1 MERKQW
7 FIDRIGK
14 RVWRNI
20 TCECCHCQLLMSTGI
35 LVRDEFH
42 ANYLSEMEAE
52 CGYKY
57 YDSKEEMEN
66 IELNN

>member
-1 MERKQW
+1 
-7 FIDRIGK
+7 
-14 RVWRNI
+14 
-20 TCECCHCQLLMSTGI
+20 MSTGI